1 MSKTVAVLMGGRS
14 AEREVSMTSGK
25 ACAAALREAGYT
37 VKEVIVGHDIAALIQ
52 DLTPKPDVVFN
63 ALHGRW
69 GEDGCI
75 QGLLELLD
83 LTYTHSGVMASAL
96 AIDKQVSKHIVA
108 TAGITS
114 PEGRIVTPEELEQGD
129 PMPRP
134 YVVKPVNE
142 GSSVGVH
149 IVQPGDNTPV
159 FDDELK
165 RLGDRLLI
173 EKFIAGREL
182 TVSVMGDQ
190 PLAVT
195 EIIPKIGFY
204 DYRAKYT
211 DGKADHVVPADIPAS
226 VTKDAMDAA
235 LAAHQALGC
244 RGVSRSDFRYDDTEK
259 DPGDLYYL
267 ETNTQPGMTALS
279 LVPEQAKYLGM
290 SFPDLC
296 AWMVEHATCDS

>member
-1 MSKTVAVLMGGRS
+1 MTKNVTVLMGGRS
-14 AEREVSMTSGK
+14 AEREVSMDSGR
-25 ACAAALREAGYT
+25 ACALALREAGYE
-37 VKEVIVGHDIAALIQ
+37 VKEVVVDTDVAAL
-52 DLTPKPDVVFN
+52 LRALSPKPDVVFN

-69 GEDGCI
+69 GEDGSV

-83 LTYTHSGVMASAL
+83 IKYTHSGVMASAL
-96 AIDKQVSKHIVA
+96 AMDKVVSKHIVA
-108 TAGITS
+108 AAGITS
-114 PEGRIVTPEELEQGD
+114 PEGRIVTPEELMAGD

-149 IVQPGDNTPV
+149 IVQPGDNHPV
-159 FDDELK
+159 FDDELR

-173 EKFIAGREL
+173 EQFIPGREL
-182 TVSVMGDQ
+182 TVSVMGDK

-195 EIIPKIGFY
+195 EIIPRVGFY

-211 DGKADHVVPADIPAS
+211 EGKADHVVPAEIPDS
-226 VTKDAMDAA
+226 TTQDA
-235 LAAHQALGC
+235 LAAAVAAHKALGC
-244 RGVSRSDFRYDDTEK
+244 RGVTRSDFRYDDTQNS
-259 DPGDLYYL
+259 PGELFYL

-279 LVPEQAKYLGM
+279 LVPEQARYLGM

-296 AWMVEHATCDS
+296 AWMVEHAACDS